1 MPTGS
6 ARVTFTMDGSAMWW
20 EKKTRSEVA
29 LNVEPAAPPPPPSME
44 TTMNETTAKVPST
57 TPAPPH
63 QTVLGQTVVLRGE
76 LSANEDLLIEGQLEG
91 TISLEDHCLTVGAH
105 GQVKAEIRARQVVIL
120 GTVSGNVVAREKVE
134 VRRSGHIVG
143 DLMAGAVAIEEG
155 AYFKGSIDIL
165 SEEAQEGSLSAP
177 PQSALGTST

>member
-1 MPTGS
+1 
-6 ARVTFTMDGSAMWW
+6 MDGSAMWW
-20 EKKTRSEVA
+20 EKKTRSGVA
-29 LNVEPAAPPPPPSME
+29 LKVQPAAPPPPPSMQ

-57 TPAPPH
+57 TPTSLH

-91 TISLEDHCLTVGAH
+91 TISLEDHCLTIGPH

-134 VRRSGHIVG
+134 IRRSGHIVG
-143 DLMAGAVAIEEG
+143 DLRAGAVAIEEG

-165 SEEAQEGSLSAP
+165 REEAQEGSLSTSAQGTFET
-177 PQSALGTST
+177 QSLSDGDRIL